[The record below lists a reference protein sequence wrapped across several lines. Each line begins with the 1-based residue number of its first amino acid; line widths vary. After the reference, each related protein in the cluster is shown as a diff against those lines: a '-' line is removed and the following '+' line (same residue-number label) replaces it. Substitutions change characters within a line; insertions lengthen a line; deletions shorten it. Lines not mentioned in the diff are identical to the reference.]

1 MKLFLLLV
9 FLFIFNTLS
18 FSLELPKKNTFLI
31 KQIED
36 KNILYV
42 THTKDKGHISN
53 SLIKLIQYYLL
64 QDKEDFKVMFPQLS
78 VESNNINGQFYAI
91 GYTGTPKG
99 NNIVKTTLLKGGLF
113 ASYIYKGNYKYITKS
128 IRKTFQKILQTGK
141 YIPDNREEIRL
152 LYWNSIDDN
161 HPENLITEIQ
171 IRINKLP

>member
-1 MKLFLLLV
+1 MKPFLTLTLLFLLST
-9 FLFIFNTLS
+9 FS
-18 FSLELPKKNTFLI
+18 FSLELPKENSFSI

-64 QDKEDFKVMFPQLS
+64 QDKEDYKVVFPQLS
-78 VESNNINGQFYAI
+78 VESRKIKGQYYAI
-91 GYTGTPKG
+91 EYKGTPKG
-99 NNIVKTTLLKGGLF
+99 NDIVKTTSLKGGLF
-113 ASYIYKGNYKYITKS
+113 ASYIYKGNYKYIGKS
-128 IRKTFQKILQTGK
+128 IRKTFQKVLQTGK
-141 YIPDNREEIRL
+141 YVPDNREEIRL

-171 IRINKLP
+171 VRVNKLP